1 MAGALINLEWPGET
15 PVIIA
20 SQDDIT
26 MNDPLYVSL
35 SLSLSVPDS
44 DPSESGQSQAAQALG
59 HSHRP
64 ALGPQ

>member
-15 PVIIA
+15 LVIIA

-35 SLSLSVPDS
+35 SLSLSLSLV
-44 DPSESGQSQAAQALG
+44 SGTQIPVKVGRVRQRR
-59 HSHRP
+59 H
-64 ALGPQ
+64 